1 MISECRSIFTR
12 RLKKSLVNK
21 DAFSKLYLSYGLI
34 KDSCL
39 IRRVLQGV
47 IPCYEMMRLVKKVL
61 PAICY
66 YLLKRL
72 KIRLN
77 LIKNQH
83 LVLCARSSAAEW
95 GLKSPVTVSSTLT
108 RVLFIKALTAIMFSF
123 EQGTENPPSEICFQT
138 FCALFIIYLKRSE
151 RYATIFKER
160 IE

>member
-12 RLKKSLVNK
+12 KLKKSLVNK

-108 RVLFIKALTAIMFSF
+108 RVLFIKALTAKKIANK
-123 EQGTENPPSEICFQT
+123 QRVDHPPSGERSRLVPCL
-138 FCALFIIYLKRSE
+138 LF
-151 RYATIFKER
+151 T
-160 IE
+160 